1 MIKKLVSRCEEGW
14 SWGRSWH
21 VSPPSCLWA
30 AVPFPFL
37 VTLLFIFIILTRE
50 VGEGRVVGS
59 VQ

>member
-21 VSPPSCLWA
+21 VSPLSCLWA

-37 VTLLFIFIILTRE
+37 VTLLFIFIILTPE
-50 VGEGRVVGS
+50 VGEGRVVSS